1 MDSTLQKD
9 SQDMDYILSV
19 TEMDK
24 DNNVVQTLTTSFL
37 SEKDLEVFF
46 MTILD
51 KLRMSG
57 YTSWEWKSE
66 LEVKL
71 LSPNDLGYLRV
82 TKLISVMNYRP
93 NYDKDTD
100 SFVKQLLS

>member
-37 SEKDLEVFF
+37 SEKDLETFF
-46 MTILD
+46 MTMLA

-57 YTSWEWKSE
+57 YTSWEWKND
-66 LEVKL
+66 LEVNL
-71 LSPNDLGYLRV
+71 LSPNGLGYLRV

-100 SFVKQLLS
+100 SFIKKLLL

>member
-57 YTSWEWKSE
+57 YTLWEWKSD
-66 LEVKL
+66 LEVNL